1 MFYHITKIESEVEMR
16 VTEYFLTN
24 FQSFDIVSLVR
35 AKSARVRENTFHMHV
50 LRRTIYLTFINC
62 TFTIKSEVAVS
73 IGGSQDP
80 KG

>member
-24 FQSFDIVSLVR
+24 FESFDIVSLVR

-50 LRRTIYLTFINC
+50 LGRTIYLTFINR
-62 TFTIKSEVAVS
+62 TFTIKSEVAVL